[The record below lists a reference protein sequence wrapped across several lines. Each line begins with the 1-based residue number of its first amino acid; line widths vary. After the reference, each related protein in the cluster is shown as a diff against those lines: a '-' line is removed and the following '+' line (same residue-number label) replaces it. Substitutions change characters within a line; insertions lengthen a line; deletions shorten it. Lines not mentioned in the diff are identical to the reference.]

1 MFDFFATDKNSV
13 LFDFDFYATDT
24 DVVIINSDG
33 IVTDAAT
40 HAAILSNIAD
50 AIGV

>member
-1 MFDFFATDKNSV
+1 M
-13 LFDFDFYATDT
+13 FDFDFYATDT
-24 DVVIINSDG
+24 DVVIITSDG

-40 HAAILSNIAD
+40 HAAILSHLAD

>member
-1 MFDFFATDKNSV
+1 M
-13 LFDFDFYATDT
+13 FDFDFYATDT

-33 IVTDAAT
+33 IVTDSAT
-40 HAAILSNIAD
+40 HAAILANLAD